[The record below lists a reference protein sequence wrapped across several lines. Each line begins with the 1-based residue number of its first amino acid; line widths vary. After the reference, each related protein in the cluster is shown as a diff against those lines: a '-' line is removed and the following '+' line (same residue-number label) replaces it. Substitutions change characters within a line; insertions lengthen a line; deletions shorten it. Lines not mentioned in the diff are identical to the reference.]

1 MVDDYYSSSEGL
13 PKGRGGLFLTPETTK
28 AVEDP
33 FNPVR
38 PDPATMR
45 KEVISLM
52 EDFGVMN
59 NGQWLSEEELLVEF
73 QKIYPSYKVAAWP
86 LGSVNV
92 GHVDARD
99 RLVMPELGGD
109 PSAWPMG
116 EPPKVIC
123 IGEILIDA
131 IGNDASVKP
140 GDPAAKWTAF
150 AGGAPANVA
159 CALTKLGTPAGFIGA
174 IGNDADGANL
184 LQVLKENKLPLQ
196 MVQTSDKPT
205 RRVQVTRNAAGD
217 RRFAGFEGG
226 KASASYADCD
236 LDLKK
241 ISGMW
246 LYAADYL
253 VTGTLSLANEQSR
266 KVMLEIKLLAD
277 NLDVVRIVDVNW
289 RPIFWSASEDEAR
302 RVYVCIHT
310 HTHMCMCIHTHTHFW
325 SASEDEARRV
335 SLYMCTCVCVYVCIL
350 CMYVCMHI
358 YV

>member
-13 PKGRGGLFLTPETTK
+13 PKGRGGLFSMPQSTK
-28 AVEDP
+28 PVEDP

-59 NGQWLSEEELLVEF
+59 NGQWLSEDQLLVEF
-73 QKIYPSYKVAAWP
+73 QKVYPSYKVAAWP

-123 IGEILIDA
+123 IGEVLIDA

-226 KASASYADCD
+226 KASESYADCD

-241 ISGMW
+241 INGMW

-266 KVMLEIKLLAD
+266 KVMFELKLLAD
-277 NLDVVRIVDVNW
+277 NLDMVRIVDVNW

-302 RVYVCIHT
+302 RVYVYTHTHTYACVYTHTHTSGVRARMKPAGYMCIHT
-310 HTHMCMCIHTHTHFW
+310 HTHMHVYTHTHTLL
-325 SASEDEARRV
+325 ECERG
-335 SLYMCTCVCVYVCIL
+335 
-350 CMYVCMHI
+350 
-358 YV
+358 